1 MNHLVSRR
9 GFMRLLGTG
18 GAAAMS
24 GVLSGCVMQPGRRT
38 VSNMGPPAVRGSS
51 NDFAPDLEISL
62 SATAASAPILPGKP
76 TAVWTYQGSVIK
88 GEAGSLTTLQDNY
101 LGPIIRAK
109 KGQRVRITF
118 KNELPADQSSIVHW
132 HGLRLP
138 EEMDGHPRYAIQPGQ
153 SYVYEFEVIDRAGPY
168 WFHPHP
174 HGQTAHQVYMGLA
187 GLFIVSDEEEAAAD
201 LPAGEF
207 DVPLVI
213 QDRTFD
219 ADNQLVYPAAAAGTM
234 GGMMNHSMHG
244 TGGSATPG
252 SGGMME
258 DGMQMMMGV
267 LGSQMLVNGKP
278 DFTLPVAT
286 RAHRLRLWNGSNA
299 RIYKLGW
306 STGEPI
312 VVIASDGGLLEKPVT
327 KPYVMLAPGERVEIW
342 ADFRALKVG
351 TEVAMVSLPFEGA
364 EAPGGMMGGMMSG
377 NAPPQGAPL
386 TIFKVKVEKS
396 EDETRALPTALSA
409 ITRLRPEDTVNA
421 SSPRQMALTLNGMQ
435 WLINGRQFQMEAVL
449 PDETVK
455 LGSSEVWEIVNK
467 LNPGQMMDAN
477 GMAHPIHIHG
487 VQFQVLSREVL
498 PQLKAGWDTVREGL
512 VDEGWKDT
520 VLVMPGERVKLAM
533 RFERYRGTFVYHCHN
548 LEHENGGMMRNYRV
562 T

>member
-1 MNHLVSRR
+1 MNNFISRR
-9 GFMRLLGTG
+9 GFLRLLSAG
-18 GAAAMS
+18 GAAALS
-24 GVLSGCVMQPGRRT
+24 GVLSGCIVQPGRSRAP
-38 VSNMGPPAVRGSS
+38 NMGDPAARGPSK
-51 NDFAPDLEISL
+51 DFLPDLEIDL
-62 SATAASAPILPGKP
+62 RATAASASILPGKP
-76 TAVWTYQGSVIK
+76 TAVWTYQGSLIK
-88 GEAGSLTTLQDNY
+88 GDASSLAILQDNY

-118 KNELPADQSSIVHW
+118 KNELPADQPSIVHW

-174 HGQTAHQVYMGLA
+174 HGQTAQQVYNGLA
-187 GLFIVSDEEEAAAD
+187 GLFIVSDEEEAAAG

-219 ADNQLVYPAAAAGTM
+219 ADNQFVYSIAASGM
-234 GGMMNHSMHG
+234 MGGGMMNHSMPG
-244 TGGSATPG
+244 MGNSAATPG
-252 SGGMME
+252 SGNMM
-258 DGMQMMMGV
+258 DGGMQTMMGM

-278 DFTLPVAT
+278 NFTLPVAT
-286 RAHRLRLWNGSNA
+286 RAYRLRLWNGSNA

-306 STGEPI
+306 STGQPI
-312 VVIASDGGLLEKPVT
+312 VVLGADGGLLEKPVA

-342 ADFRALKVG
+342 ADFRAVKTG
-351 TEVAMVSLPFEGA
+351 TEITMESLPFEGA
-364 EAPGGMMGGMMSG
+364 EDPSGMMSG

-386 TIFKVKVEKS
+386 TLFRVKVERS
-396 EDETRALPTALSA
+396 ESETRTLPATLSA
-409 ITRLRPEDTVNA
+409 IARLRQEDTVNA
-421 SSPRQMALTLNGMQ
+421 SHPRQMALTLNGMQ
-435 WLINGRQFQMEAVL
+435 WLMNGRPFEMEAVL
-449 PDETVK
+449 PEETVK
-455 LGSSEVWEIVNK
+455 LGSTEVWEIVNK

-487 VQFQVLSREVL
+487 VHFQVLSREVL
-498 PQLKAGWDTVREGL
+498 PQLKAGWDSVREGL

-533 RFERYRGTFVYHCHN
+533 KFERYGGTFVYHCHN
-548 LEHENGGMMRNYRV
+548 LEHENNGMMRNYRV

>member
-1 MNHLVSRR
+1 MD
-9 GFMRLLGTG
+9 
-18 GAAAMS
+18 A
-24 GVLSGCVMQPGRRT
+24 
-38 VSNMGPPAVRGSS
+38 PAVRGPSK
-51 NDFAPDLEISL
+51 DFVPDLDISL
-62 SATAASAPILPGKP
+62 QATAATASSLPGKP

-88 GEAGSLTTLQDNY
+88 GDAESLATLQDNY
-101 LGPIIRAK
+101 LGPIIHAK
-109 KGQRVRITF
+109 KGQHVRVTF
-118 KNELPADQSSIVHW
+118 KNDLPAGQPTIIHW

-153 SYVYEFEVIDRAGPY
+153 TYVYEFEVIDRAGPY

-187 GLFIVSDEEEAAAD
+187 GLFIVNDEEEAAAG

-219 ADNQLVYPAAAAGTM
+219 ADNQFVYQAAGAGM
-234 GGMMNHSMHG
+234 MGGGMMNHSMPG
-244 TGGSATPG
+244 MGDSATPG
-252 SGGMME
+252 SGSQMDG
-258 DGMQMMMGV
+258 GMQTMMGM

-278 DFTLPVAT
+278 NFALPVAT
-286 RAHRLRLWNGSNA
+286 RAYRLRLWNGSNA

-312 VVIASDGGLLEKPVT
+312 VVLGTDGGLLEKPAT

-342 ADFRALKVG
+342 ADFRAVKTG
-351 TEVAMVSLPFEGA
+351 TEITMESLPFEGA
-364 EAPGGMMGGMMSG
+364 EDPGGMMGGMMNG
-377 NAPPQGAPL
+377 NAPQQGAPL
-386 TIFKVKVEKS
+386 TLFRVKVDRS
-396 EDETRALPTALSA
+396 ENETRALPTALST

-421 SSPRQMALTLNGMQ
+421 SNPRQMALTLNGMQ
-435 WLINGRQFQMEAVL
+435 WLINGRQFEMEEVL
-449 PDETVK
+449 PQETVK

-487 VQFQVLSREVL
+487 VHFQVLSREVL
-498 PQLKAGWDTVREGL
+498 PQLKAGWDSVREGL

-533 RFERYRGTFVYHCHN
+533 KFERYGGTFVYHCHN
-548 LEHENGGMMRNYRV
+548 LEHENNGMMRNYRV

>member
-1 MNHLVSRR
+1 M
-9 GFMRLLGTG
+9 
-18 GAAAMS
+18 A
-24 GVLSGCVMQPGRRT
+24 QPGRR
-38 VSNMGPPAVRGSS
+38 SEPNMGASAVRGPSK
-51 NDFAPDLEISL
+51 DFAPDLDISL
-62 SATAASAPILPGKP
+62 RATAASMPILPGKP
-76 TAVWTYQGSVIK
+76 TAVWTYQGSVVN
-88 GEAGSLTTLQDNY
+88 GDAGSLATLKDNY

-118 KNELPADQSSIVHW
+118 KNELPADQPSIVHW

-174 HGQTAHQVYMGLA
+174 HGHTARQVYNGMA
-187 GLFIVSDEEEAAAD
+187 GLFIVSDEEEAAAR
-201 LPAGEF
+201 LPEGEF

-219 ADNQLVYPAAAAGTM
+219 ADNQFVYPDASSGM
-234 GGMMNHSMHG
+234 MGGGMMNHSMPG
-244 TGGSATPG
+244 MGDSATPG

-258 DGMQMMMGV
+258 GGMQMMMGV

-286 RAHRLRLWNGSNA
+286 RAYRLRLWNGSNA

-312 VVIASDGGLLEKPVT
+312 VVIGSDGGLLEKPVA

-342 ADFRALKVG
+342 ADFRALKTG
-351 TEVAMVSLPFEGA
+351 TEITMESLSFEGA
-364 EAPGGMMGGMMSG
+364 EDPGGMMSG
-377 NAPPQGAPL
+377 NAPQQGAPL
-386 TIFKVKVEKS
+386 TIFTVRVEKS
-396 EDETRALPTALSA
+396 EDETRALPTAFSA

-421 SSPRQMALTLNGMQ
+421 SNPRQMALTLNGMQ
-435 WLINGRQFQMEAVL
+435 WLINGRQFEMEDVL
-449 PDETVK
+449 PQETVK
-455 LGSSEVWEIVNK
+455 LGSSEIWEIVNK